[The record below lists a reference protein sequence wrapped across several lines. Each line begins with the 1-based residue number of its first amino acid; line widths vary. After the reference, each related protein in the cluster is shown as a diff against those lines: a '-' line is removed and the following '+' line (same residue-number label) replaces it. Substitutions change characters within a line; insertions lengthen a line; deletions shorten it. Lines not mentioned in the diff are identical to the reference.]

1 MRETVTISL
10 PQAIR
15 RELDRVAKEEGRFTQ
30 RCAPTVAGGFPLR
43 AAVPTAPPTHDGR
56 RAGAR
61 HLHRRGRV
69 YPRLVRLLLDTN
81 VLVAALIAR
90 GTCSDL
96 LEHCVRHHVV
106 ISSRPLLD
114 ELHDVLSRKF
124 RQRAADVRATV
135 RLFEETFT
143 LVTPVP
149 LEAPACRDPDDDIV
163 LATARAGECVAIVT
177 GDQDLL
183 VLDPFQG
190 IRLLTPSAFWKWE
203 SEADDG

>member
-1 MRETVTISL
+1 M
-10 PQAIR
+10 
-15 RELDRVAKEEGRFTQ
+15 K
-30 RCAPTVAGGFPLR
+30 
-43 AAVPTAPPTHDGR
+43 
-56 RAGAR
+56 
-61 HLHRRGRV
+61 
-69 YPRLVRLLLDTN
+69 LLLDTN

-114 ELHDVLSRKF
+114 ELRDVLTRKF

-135 RLFEETFT
+135 RLFEETIT
-143 LVTPVP
+143 LVTPAP
-149 LEAPACRDPDDDIV
+149 LEAPVCRDIDDDVV
-163 LATARAGECVAIVT
+163 LATARAGECAAIVT

-190 IRLLTPSAFWKWE
+190 IRVLAPSAFWKWE
-203 SEADDG
+203 SMSTYDVR